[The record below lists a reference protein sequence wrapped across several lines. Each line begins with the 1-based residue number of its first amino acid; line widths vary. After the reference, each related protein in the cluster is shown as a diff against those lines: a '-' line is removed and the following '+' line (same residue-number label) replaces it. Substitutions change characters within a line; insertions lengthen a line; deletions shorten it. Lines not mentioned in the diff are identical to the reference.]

1 MNPMKPYFNK
11 KTAFLTLTF
20 LGFLWL
26 GGTGLFLIQQVSAPS
41 PSPISPTVTES
52 NATSSAQD
60 GTLLLNLA
68 DAPKNLNHLPAKL
81 LTTPKKCPLAPHD
94 PLMRP

>member
-1 MNPMKPYFNK
+1 MNPMNPFFNK
-11 KTAFLTLTF
+11 KTAFFTLTF
-20 LGFLWL
+20 LGLLWL
-26 GGTGLFLIQQVSAPS
+26 GGTGLFLIQQVSS
-41 PSPISPTVTES
+41 PSSSPIPATVTES
-52 NATSSAQD
+52 NTTSSAQD

-68 DAPKNLNHLPAKL
+68 DAPKNSKSLSAKL